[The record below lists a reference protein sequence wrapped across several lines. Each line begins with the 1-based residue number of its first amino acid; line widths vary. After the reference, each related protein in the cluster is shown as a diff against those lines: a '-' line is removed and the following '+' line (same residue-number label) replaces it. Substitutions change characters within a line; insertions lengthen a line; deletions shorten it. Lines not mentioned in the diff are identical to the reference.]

1 MIDREYIKTRFFT
14 KKVNGQGFYQ
24 YFVRRN
30 GEYHVEYIDDVIPVV
45 GNKKVPAWGLSI
57 K

>member
-14 KKVNGQGFYQ
+14 KRLNKKGFYQ

-30 GEYHVEYIDDVIPVV
+30 GEYYVEYMDDLIPVS
-45 GNKKVPAWGLSI
+45 GNKQLPLWGLTL